1 MSSSVA
7 ATDWTACAGPSGWP
21 GPTTHRGGF
30 PCRAPRLSAR
40 HRSTDGVAV
49 HEGATDDALLAAF
62 AKGDLAAARVLTDRL
77 APAIFGYA
85 RRTLG
90 DADEA
95 EDVAQEVMMRLWRM
109 APDWTPGGAKVSTW
123 TYRVAANLCID
134 RLRARRRAGP
144 PLDEIAEPADGRPS
158 VEAELHRKARAA
170 ALSQALARLP
180 ERQAQ
185 AVRLRHL
192 EGLANPEIGEIM
204 DIGVAAVES
213 LIARGKRALAASL
226 SELRPQLGLEDDGS

>member
-1 MSSSVA
+1 MDE
-7 ATDWTACAGPSGWP
+7 ATSQY
-21 GPTTHRGGF
+21 
-30 PCRAPRLSAR
+30 
-40 HRSTDGVAV
+40 
-49 HEGATDDALLAAF
+49 GASDDVLLAAF
-62 AKGDLAAARVLTDRL
+62 ANGDLTAARLLTDRL
-77 APAIFGYA
+77 APRILGHA
-85 RRTLG
+85 RRALG
-90 DADEA
+90 DPDEA
-95 EDVAQEVMMRLWRM
+95 EDVTQEVMMRLWRM

-123 TYRVAANLCID
+123 TYRVAVNLCID

-144 PLDEIAEPADGRPS
+144 PLDDIAEPADERPS

-170 ALSQALARLP
+170 ALTDALAQLP

-192 EGLANPEIGEIM
+192 EGLGNPEIGEIM

>member
-1 MSSSVA
+1 MSSSAA
-7 ATDWTACAGPSGWP
+7 ATDWAVFARLPRWP
-21 GPTTHRGGF
+21 RPVTHRGGF
-30 PCRAPRLSAR
+30 SCRAPDLSAR
-40 HRSTDGVAV
+40 HRSMDEDVS
-49 HEGATDDALLAAF
+49 HEMASDDALLAAF
-62 AKGDLAAARVLTDRL
+62 AKGNLTAARILTDRL
-77 APAIFGYA
+77 APGIFGHA

-90 DADEA
+90 DAEEA
-95 EDVAQEVMMRLWRM
+95 EDVTQEVMMRLWKM

-144 PLDEIAEPADGRPS
+144 PLDEITEPADGRPS

-170 ALSQALARLP
+170 ALADALAQLP

-192 EGLANPEIGEIM
+192 EGLGNPEIGEIM